1 MIVLIKFRR
10 GIALRWAHW
19 PGGHNAN
26 CDVYGMNREWN
37 SKWDDWEGK
46 KAPRSPT
53 GKSSGKIS
61 AWKPVFPSLTHI
73 LNSRGA
79 DRVKW
84 AGSIKR
90 QGFRIGL
97 GIRGVKF
104 ILIVIKYLINFFQYN
119 SPYFV
124 LIFLIFYHCVFD

>member
-1 MIVLIKFRR
+1 
-10 GIALRWAHW
+10 
-19 PGGHNAN
+19 
-26 CDVYGMNREWN
+26 MNREWN

-104 ILIVIKYLINFFQYN
+104 ILIVKYLINFFQYN